1 MGLAPIRSIAMSML
15 LLACGGDDDGG
26 GNGGDAPDQGDAAA
40 GGADGSASDVDGS
53 AVDIDAAV
61 EIDAGEPSKLIFVTS
76 TTHSGDVN
84 GPDGADGICG
94 DRAGEADLEGTFK
107 AWMSGA
113 TSASERLAHFDGPY
127 RRTDGVKVAD
137 DWDDL
142 TDGSLD
148 AAISR
153 DENGD
158 GVADDA
164 WTGTTAAGAADTARC
179 GDFEDGTIGSSG
191 VCGSSAATN
200 GQWTDRLVPNCNT
213 TLRLFCIQQ

>member
-26 GNGGDAPDQGDAAA
+26 GSGDAPDQGDAAA
-40 GGADGSASDVDGS
+40 GDVDG
-53 AVDIDAAV
+53 AITV
-61 EIDAGEPSKLIFVTS
+61 DAGEGSKIIFVTS
-76 TTHSGDVN
+76 TTHNGDVN

-113 TSASERLAHFDGPY
+113 TSASARLAHFDGPY

-179 GDFEDGTIGSSG
+179 EDFEDGTLGASG
-191 VCGSSAATN
+191 VCGSTTATN
-200 GQWTDRLVPNCNT
+200 GQWSDRLVPGCNT
-213 TLRLFCIQQ
+213 ALRLFCVQQ